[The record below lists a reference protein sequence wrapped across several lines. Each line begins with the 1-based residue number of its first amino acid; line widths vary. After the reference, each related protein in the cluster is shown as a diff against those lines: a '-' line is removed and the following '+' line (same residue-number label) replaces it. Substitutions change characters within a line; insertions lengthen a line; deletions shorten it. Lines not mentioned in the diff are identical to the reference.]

1 MSAAI
6 FLSFRNDVCSVGN
19 NFAILRLPKFVLRV
33 QRVLIFLNYIL
44 RNISRVFTFVNLTKN
59 SETAKMLKHQY
70 HKSNIQTLTVNPIK
84 CSISNKCWLQTPSN
98 VPTDNKRRLWWYSN
112 SPITLS
118 KSMLI
123 LNCLCLFS
131 KESFINKNWVLT

>member
-1 MSAAI
+1 MNSENGINNKKKMSAAI

-84 CSISNKCWLQTPSN
+84 CSISNKC
-98 VPTDNKRRLWWYSN
+98 
-112 SPITLS
+112 
-118 KSMLI
+118 
-123 LNCLCLFS
+123 
-131 KESFINKNWVLT
+131 